1 MRYADGVERLNQLEV
16 LAEAA
21 GLTLFYG
28 DESHVCQQGYV
39 PYGWQFPGED
49 VFVPAQKGFRL
60 NCRGLFSRDNRCH
73 WATTSAHSTAAF
85 VRDRLEALSLQL
97 PGPMVIVLDNA
108 SVHTAGI
115 IQQCRAVWERRGLY
129 LFFLPP
135 YSPHLNIAETVWRH
149 LKGGWLRPTDY
160 ARPDDLAYATNR
172 CLANFGKA
180 LTITF
185 SPFKIN

>member
-1 MRYADGVERLNQLEV
+1 MCPMGGSFREKTCSCRPRKAS
-16 LAEAA
+16 
-21 GLTLFYG
+21 GLTAG
-28 DESHVCQQGYV
+28 ASS
-39 PYGWQFPGED
+39 
-49 VFVPAQKGFRL
+49 A
-60 NCRGLFSRDNRCH
+60 
-73 WATTSAHSTAAF
+73 ATTAATGPRRARTLRPPLSGTGSKRFRCNCLAQRLLCSITPASTRRASSSSAGRF
-85 VRDRLEALSLQL
+85 
-97 PGPMVIVLDNA
+97 GN
-108 SVHTAGI
+108 GG
-115 IQQCRAVWERRGLY
+115 GLY

-185 SPFKIN
+185 SPSKIN